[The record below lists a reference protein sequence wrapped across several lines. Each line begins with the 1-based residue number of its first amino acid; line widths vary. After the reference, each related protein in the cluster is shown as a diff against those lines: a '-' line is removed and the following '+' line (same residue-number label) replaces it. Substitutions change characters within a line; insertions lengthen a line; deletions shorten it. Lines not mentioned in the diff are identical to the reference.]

1 MSARTR
7 TITAVAMAVCGG
19 LAALYVFVALVGS
32 VDLTRAAV
40 ASCVALGL
48 AFVWL
53 VGAINRARTGAT
65 RVQRHDRER
74 RGF

>member
-1 MSARTR
+1 
-7 TITAVAMAVCGG
+7 VG
-19 LAALYVFVALVGS
+19 LAVLYVFVALVGS
-32 VDLTRAAV
+32 VDLTRAAA

-53 VGAINRARTGAT
+53 AGAITRARTGAP